1 MTTAREQ
8 MPSAPN
14 SHGPSQRSSWYTQ
27 GPSDG
32 LGDRLLMFD
41 NAATG
46 PLELLRV
53 RPDFALVPEFESRL
67 RARLDRL
74 SAFTHS
80 GFAIARSVNHLDAGE
95 GLTVVSAHVPGTRLS
110 ELFPHGRP
118 HCGMHPTL
126 ARWIVGELTTALA
139 ALHWQAPDMAHG
151 LLAPDRI
158 VITADRHV
166 VVTDYLFADAV
177 NTMHLPPERL
187 WTEFGVAPAPGTD
200 IGTLWQRGDVVQLAY
215 TCLSLVLGRRVTP
228 EECERQRVRLLEEFT
243 AACDRQLPGSGRPLR
258 NWVEQ
263 ALDRDGFRTAADA
276 DDALVR
282 LTGPSQLDARGL
294 ASATDA
300 IEPAPAARAT
310 SSTLAPP
317 VPAQAL
323 PAGTALRLDDES
335 ADPPARQRFHLV
347 QWMAA
352 GLAVIGIVQGAI
364 IAGLVFRTPA
374 TPASS
379 APSTPAAGTAA
390 DTSRTAPEVRTGA
403 VAPPL
408 AVLAL
413 PVFAPTAP
421 QAAGAVVA
429 SSSAAP
435 SDAAVD
441 GLGRVRIVSAIPLQ
455 VVERGRVIG
464 TSGDRALLLS
474 PGTHTLE
481 LSNSTLG
488 FRTTAR
494 VRVDAGQQA
503 ELPVALP
510 SGTVNV
516 NAQPWAQVLID
527 GAVVGDTPLANVP
540 LVIGDHEV
548 VWRHPQFGERRQQ
561 VVVKAGALTRVSA
574 SFAP

>member
-1 MTTAREQ
+1 
-8 MPSAPN
+8 MPSAPDP
-14 SHGPSQRSSWYTQ
+14 HGPSQLSSWYTQ

-41 NAATG
+41 NATTG

-53 RPDFALVPEFESRL
+53 RPDFALVPEFEARL
-67 RARLDRL
+67 RGRLERL
-74 SAFTHS
+74 VTFTHP
-80 GFAIARSVNHLDAGE
+80 GFAVARSVNHLEDGE

-118 HCGMHPTL
+118 HSGMHPTL
-126 ARWIVGELTTALA
+126 ARWIVGELTAALA
-139 ALHWQAPDMAHG
+139 ALHWQAPDLAHG

-166 VVTDYLFADAV
+166 VITDYLFADAV
-177 NTMHLPPERL
+177 NAMHLPPERL

-200 IGTLWQRGDVVQLAY
+200 IGTLGQRGDVVQLAY
-215 TCLSLVLGRRVTP
+215 ICLSLVLGRRVTP
-228 EECERQRVRLLEEFT
+228 DECGRQRLRLLEEFT
-243 AACDRQLPGSGRPLR
+243 SSCDRQLPGSGRPLR
-258 NWVEQ
+258 TWLEQ
-263 ALDRDGFRTAADA
+263 ALDRDGFRSASEA

-282 LTGPSQLDARGL
+282 LTGPSQLESRVPAPDAGAVEQVVATR
-294 ASATDA
+294 ATAAAPARTDA
-300 IEPAPAARAT
+300 AVAPAVLPGRAL
-310 SSTLAPP
+310 SEDVDEIAGAPP
-317 VPAQAL
+317 
-323 PAGTALRLDDES
+323 
-335 ADPPARQRFHLV
+335 RQRSRIV

-374 TPASS
+374 PPATVSASMPAVASAPGASLAIASPPVVAPALVPASEAHAVMPEARAT
-379 APSTPAAGTAA
+379 APPTGTVVGSSSTAA
-390 DTSRTAPEVRTGA
+390 SEGT
-403 VAPPL
+403 
-408 AVLAL
+408 
-413 PVFAPTAP
+413 
-421 QAAGAVVA
+421 
-429 SSSAAP
+429 
-435 SDAAVD
+435 VD
-441 GLGRVRIVSAIPLQ
+441 GVGRVRIVSTVALQ

-481 LSNSTLG
+481 LSNESLG
-488 FRTTAR
+488 FRTTER
-494 VRVDAGQQA
+494 VRIQAGGQSDF
-503 ELPVALP
+503 PVVLP

-527 GAVVGDTPLANVP
+527 GAPVGDTPLANVP

-548 VWRHPQFGERRQQ
+548 LFRHPQLGERRQR
-561 VVVKAGALTRVSA
+561 VVVKAGTLTRVSA

>member
-1 MTTAREQ
+1 MATALGQ
-8 MPSAPN
+8 MPPAPD
-14 SHGPSQRSSWYTQ
+14 SHGPSQLSSWYTQ

-74 SAFTHS
+74 STFTHP

-118 HCGMHPTL
+118 HSGMHPTL

-139 ALHWQAPDMAHG
+139 ELHWQAQDMAHG

-200 IGTLWQRGDVVQLAY
+200 IRTLGQRGDVVQLAY

-228 EECERQRVRLLEEFT
+228 EECGRQRLRLLEEFT
-243 AACDRQLPGSGRPLR
+243 STCDRQLPGSGRPLR
-258 NWVEQ
+258 SWVEQ
-263 ALDRDGFRTAADA
+263 ALDRDGFRTASEA

-282 LTGPSQLDARGL
+282 LTGPSQLDARGPG
-294 ASATDA
+294 SATDA

-310 SSTLAPP
+310 PSILAPP
-317 VPAQAL
+317 VLARAL
-323 PAGTALRLDDES
+323 PPGTALRIDDES
-335 ADPPARQRFHLV
+335 ADPPPRQRFRLV

-374 TPASS
+374 TVASS
-379 APSTPAAGTAA
+379 AASAPAAVAA
-390 DTSRTAPEVRTGA
+390 SDTSRTAPEVRTEA
-403 VAPPL
+403 AAPPP
-408 AVLAL
+408 VLAPATL
-413 PVFAPTAP
+413 AAP

-429 SSSAAP
+429 SSSGAP

-441 GLGRVRIVSAIPLQ
+441 GLGRVRIVSTIPLQ
-455 VVERGRVIG
+455 VVERGRLIG

-494 VRVDAGQQA
+494 VRVDAGQQT

-527 GAVVGDTPLANVP
+527 GVVVGDTPRANVP

-548 VWRHPQFGERRQQ
+548 VWRHPQFGERRQR
-561 VVVKAGALTRVSA
+561 VVVKAGELTRVSA

>member
-1 MTTAREQ
+1 
-8 MPSAPN
+8 MPPAPD
-14 SHGPSQRSSWYTQ
+14 SQGPSQLSSWYTQ

-53 RPDFALVPEFESRL
+53 RPDFALVPDFESRL

-74 SAFTHS
+74 STFTHP
-80 GFAIARSVNHLDAGE
+80 GFAVAHSANHLDAGE

-110 ELFPHGRP
+110 ELFPQGRP
-118 HCGMHPTL
+118 HSGMHPTL

-139 ALHWQAPDMAHG
+139 ALHWQAPDIAHG

-177 NTMHLPPERL
+177 NAMHLPPERL

-200 IGTLWQRGDVVQLAY
+200 IGTLGQRGDVVQLAY

-228 EECERQRVRLLEEFT
+228 EECGRQRLRLLEEFT
-243 AACDRQLPGSGRPLR
+243 STCDRQLPGSGRPLR
-258 NWVEQ
+258 SWVEQ
-263 ALDRDGFRTAADA
+263 ALDRDGFRTASEA

-282 LTGPSQLDARGL
+282 LTGPSQLDARGP

-310 SSTLAPP
+310 PSTLAPP
-317 VPAQAL
+317 VPARAL
-323 PAGTALRLDDES
+323 PPGTLLRIDDES
-335 ADPPARQRFHLV
+335 ADPPPRQRFRIV

-379 APSTPAAGTAA
+379 APST
-390 DTSRTAPEVRTGA
+390 A
-403 VAPPL
+403 VAVPET
-408 AVLAL
+408 
-413 PVFAPTAP
+413 PVSAPATPTAP

-429 SSSAAP
+429 SSSGAP

-488 FRTTAR
+488 FRTTER
-494 VRVDAGQQA
+494 VRVDAGKQA

-510 SGTVNV
+510 GGTVNV

-548 VWRHPQFGERRQQ
+548 VWRHPQFGERRQR